1 MVAASKARLAASV
14 AAVTALAAW
23 WLLPAARPARQAEE
37 ASVAQGPMTV
47 RLIESGTLRPSR
59 SVTYRS
65 PLEGREV
72 EVTFLAP
79 EGLQVQQGDLV
90 ARLDPTPLTRELERT
105 EQALAQARL
114 ELRVIDDQL
123 GEMHAAVRATEDGD
137 DSIDVEESAM
147 ALKLAERQLERA
159 RREVTELTPLLAS
172 GYITRDELDRAV
184 LDAEQ
189 REATARLAARRLDTL
204 RNQVQPQSRQ
214 KAQLQAAQQA
224 ARQQFA
230 AGRLRDLDEQVTALR
245 EAIEGCAIYAD
256 AAGLVVYEENL
267 SASPRRRVRLGD
279 RVTPSQGLITIPEID
294 RMVVETSVREVD
306 VHQVS
311 VGLPVGI
318 RLDAF
323 PAQVLDG
330 TVELV
335 GTLARSALDR
345 PYDDKRY
352 EVRVTVPASPL
363 PLRPDMTARVE
374 IRIAEL
380 KRATLLPVT
389 AVFERDGHKV
399 AHVVRPGGVETR
411 RLELGLFDGSH
422 FEVRGGVAPGDRVR
436 LADLPLGT
444 ASTDGTPAPTPR

>member
-1 MVAASKARLAASV
+1 MAPASKARLVVSV
-14 AAVTALAAW
+14 AAAAALAAW
-23 WLLPAARPARQAEE
+23 WWRPAPAPRQPHE
-37 ASVAQGPMTV
+37 AIVASGPMSV

-65 PLEGREV
+65 PLEGREA

-79 EGLQVQQGDLV
+79 EGLQVQPGDLV
-90 ARLDPTPLTRELERT
+90 ARIDPTPLTRELERT

-114 ELRVIDDQL
+114 ELRVMDDQL
-123 GEMHAAVRATEDGD
+123 GELQAAVKVTEDGE
-137 DSIDVEESAM
+137 DSLDVEEAAV

-189 REATARLAARRLDTL
+189 REAAARLAARRLDTL
-204 RNQVQPQSRQ
+204 RNQVQPQNRQ
-214 KAQLQAAQQA
+214 KALLQAAQQT
-224 ARQQFA
+224 ARRQFTA
-230 AGRLRDLDEQVTALR
+230 DRLDDLEAQSNALR
-245 EAIEGCAIYAD
+245 EAIEACAIYAG
-256 AAGLVVYEENL
+256 ASGLVVYEENF
-267 SASPRRRVRLGD
+267 SVSPRRRVRVGD
-279 RVTPSQGLITIPEID
+279 RVTPSQGLITIPEIE

-306 VHQVS
+306 VHQVT

-323 PAQVLDG
+323 PDQVLDG

-335 GTLARSALDR
+335 GTLARGALDR

-352 EVRVTVPASPL
+352 EVRVAVPASPL

-374 IRIAEL
+374 IRIAE
-380 KRATLLPVT
+380 RATATRLPVT
-389 AVFERDGHKV
+389 AVFERNGAKV

-422 FEVRGGVAPGDRVR
+422 FEVRDGVAPGDRVR
-436 LADLPLGT
+436 LTDLPAGA
-444 ASTDGTPAPTPR
+444 ASTDGAAVPPPR